1 MRVLFPAS
9 RTNGTGRANTLGITE
24 AGYVS
29 PPVAGKFFV
38 NKVLSYFT
46 RILLCSE
53 PELLHYRFRAAAI
66 GSASG
71 GTKYLDVSS
80 VFRYN

>member
-9 RTNGTGRANTLGITE
+9 RTNGTGRANTLSITE

-53 PELLHYRFRAAAI
+53 RQFWHYRFRA
-66 GSASG
+66 ASG